1 MDRVNQFLA
10 DTTANEMLTV
20 SVDAIIMPS
29 ATRAQA
35 SNPILR
41 LLCGFVS
48 DPAGTCSTHT

>member
-41 LLCGFVS
+41 LLCSFVS